1 MFILNNDY
9 CFDDDDDDVCVC
21 VCVCA
26 CVHMCM
32 PQVQET
38 GWLNGYS
45 VEYYTRNT
53 DDICEMKYHIL

>member
-1 MFILNNDY
+1 MMMM
-9 CFDDDDDDVCVC
+9 CVCVCVC